1 MFRAALTFFATCAA
15 LPAAALCSGDSY
27 LARLDDTQRAAI
39 TASTQATPNAE
50 GLLWSLTRDD
60 DTLTVV
66 GTMHIYDARLD
77 AIRDRVLPAIR
88 TADLLMVEATSE
100 EELAMQEAFVASP
113 DLYLITDGPTLPDL
127 LEPAVWD
134 KVLEAASDRGL
145 PGFVIA
151 QMQPWYL
158 SLTLGIP
165 ACAMADLAAGQRGL
179 DQMLMDEADTA
190 GVPLQA
196 LEGWE
201 TLIEV
206 LTDGTREEQLAMLQL
221 GLIDTADQQALFVAM
236 LDTYFAEQTAAVWE
250 ISNIAARDLTG
261 LSAAEADAQL
271 AQMQDLILDQ
281 RNHNWIP
288 IIEAASEAHDDI
300 VVAVGAAHL
309 PGENGI
315 LALLAQE
322 GWSLERLP

>member
-1 MFRAALTFFATCAA
+1 MFRAAFTFIATCVA

-39 TASTQATPNAE
+39 VASTQATPNAE
-50 GLLWSLTRDD
+50 GLVWSLTRAD

-66 GTMHIYDARLD
+66 GTMHIYDKRLD
-77 AIRDRVLPAIR
+77 AIRDKVLPALR
-88 TADLLMVEATSE
+88 SADLLMVEATTE
-100 EELAMQEAFVASP
+100 EEMAMQQAFVASP

-145 PGFVIA
+145 PGFMIA

-179 DQMLMDEADTA
+179 DQMLMDEADA
-190 GVPLQA
+190 VGVPLQA

-201 TLIEV
+201 TLIDV
-206 LTDGTREEQLAMLQL
+206 LADGTLEEQIALLQL
-221 GLIDTADQQALFVAM
+221 GLIDAADQQALFVAM
-236 LDTYFAEQTAAVWE
+236 LDTYFAEKTAAVWE

-261 LSAAEADAQL
+261 LSAEEADAQL
-271 AQMQDLILDQ
+271 EEMQDVILDR

-288 IIEAASEAHDDI
+288 IIEAATREHDDI
-300 VVAVGAAHL
+300 VIAVGAGHL

-322 GWSLERLP
+322 GWMLERLP